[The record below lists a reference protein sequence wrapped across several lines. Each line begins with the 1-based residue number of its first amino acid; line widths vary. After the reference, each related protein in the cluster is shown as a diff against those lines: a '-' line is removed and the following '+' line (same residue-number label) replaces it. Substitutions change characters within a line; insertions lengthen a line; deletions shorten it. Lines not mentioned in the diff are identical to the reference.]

1 MLHTAV
7 RHKAGCR
14 FDLNENLNFTTSNGR
29 AQRRS
34 VQLSPSLLSANF
46 ADLETSVRQAEDG
59 GAEWLHIDVMDGH
72 FVPNITVG
80 PIIVEALRPLTKLIF
95 DVHLMIENPDNYI
108 PQFVNAGADLITV
121 HLEACTHL
129 NRTIEHIKSL
139 GIKAGVALNPGT
151 PLGMLEEI
159 LPDADLILLMSVN
172 PGFGGQSFIPSLFRR
187 AQTLRKWIDNLPL
200 LSKEGAGGGCLIEA
214 DGGIKLDNAAE
225 VYEAG
230 VDVIVSGS
238 GIFDTSDPAEMI
250 REMRRACNAT
260 QLIEV

>member
-1 MLHTAV
+1 LLHTAV

-14 FDLNENLNFTTSNGR
+14 FDLNENLNFTTSNNGR
-29 AQRRS
+29 ARRRS

-80 PIIVEALRPLTKLIF
+80 PIIVEALRPLTKLTF

-139 GIKAGVALNPGT
+139 GVKAGVALNPAT

-159 LPDADLILLMSVN
+159 LPNADLILLMSVN

-187 AQTLRKWIDNLPL
+187 AQTLRNWIDRDKL
-200 LSKEGAGGGCLIEA
+200 ACLIEA

-230 VDVIVSGS
+230 VDVLVSGS
-238 GIFDTSDPAEMI
+238 GIFETENPAETL
-250 REMRRACNAT
+250 REMRRVCNAT

>member
-1 MLHTAV
+1 M
-7 RHKAGCR
+7 
-14 FDLNENLNFTTSNGR
+14 NEKLNFTTSNGR
-29 AQRRS
+29 ARRRG
-34 VQLSPSLLSANF
+34 VVISPSLLSANF

-80 PIIVEALRPLTKLIF
+80 PIIVEALRPLTKLTF
-95 DVHLMIENPDNYI
+95 DVHLMIEHPDNYI

-139 GIKAGVALNPGT
+139 GVKAGVALNPAT
-151 PLGMLEEI
+151 PLGLLEEI
-159 LPDADLILLMSVN
+159 LGDVDLVLLMSVN

-187 AQTLRKWIDNLPL
+187 AQTLRTWIDR
-200 LSKEGAGGGCLIEA
+200 EGFECLIEA

-238 GIFDTSDPAEMI
+238 GVFDTADPAETI
-250 REMRRACNAT
+250 RKMRRACKAT